1 MLIFLVGYMGVGKS
15 SVGRELAKE
24 LGFRFVDTDS
34 WIENRYC
41 KSTPQ
46 IFEEFGEEF
55 FRTKEKECL
64 EFLVDQDDVVI
75 ATGGGLP
82 CNNNLMDLMN
92 ELGEVVYLKASSS
105 ILVNRL
111 SKDLNNRPKLANI
124 QSEIE
129 LNTFVKTHLS
139 EREPFYS
146 LAKQIIEVA
155 NKTQTEIVNELG
167 LIL

>member
-1 MLIFLVGYMGVGKS
+1 MLIFLVGYMGAGKS
-15 SVGRELAKE
+15 SVGRELANE
-24 LGFRFVDTDS
+24 LDFRFVDTDS
-34 WIENRYC
+34 WIENRCC

-55 FRTKEKECL
+55 FRIKEKECL
-64 EFLVDQDDVVI
+64 EFLVDQDDIVI

-92 ELGEVVYLKASSS
+92 ALGEVFYLKASSS
-105 ILVNRL
+105 LLVSRL
-111 SKDLNNRPKLANI
+111 TNELKNRPKLANI

-139 EREPFYS
+139 ERECFYS
-146 LAKQIIEVA
+146 LAKHVIRVADKTKAEIIKEV
-155 NKTQTEIVNELG
+155 T

>member
-1 MLIFLVGYMGVGKS
+1 MLVFLVGYMGAGKS
-15 SVGRELAKE
+15 SVGRELAIE

-34 WIENRYC
+34 WIENRCC

-55 FRTKEKECL
+55 
-64 EFLVDQDDVVI
+64 LVDQDDVVV

-111 SKDLNNRPKLANI
+111 AKDLNNRPKLANI

-139 EREPFYS
+139 QREPFYS

-155 NKTQTEIVNELG
+155 NKTQTEIVKELE